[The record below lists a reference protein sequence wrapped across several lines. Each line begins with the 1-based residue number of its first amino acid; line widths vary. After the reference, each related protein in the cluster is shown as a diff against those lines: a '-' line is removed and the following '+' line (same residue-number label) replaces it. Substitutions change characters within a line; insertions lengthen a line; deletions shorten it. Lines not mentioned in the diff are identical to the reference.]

1 MVILVRAPSTCHV
14 TLLVLC
20 RYTSIT
26 YRGSTVH
33 HRQRRALCQVIRVCL
48 ATIYFYA

>member
-14 TLLVLC
+14 TLL
-20 RYTSIT
+20 TTNTNSKT

-33 HRQRRALCQVIRVCL
+33 HRLRRALCQVIRECL
-48 ATIYFYA
+48 SAISTSMS